1 MSSQQ
6 EQSRISR
13 PKSLEAAL
21 NRFDEI
27 QEKLQPGAN
36 AGSVYERQEGRSMT
50 IDQGLPPRM
59 AEKRQHRRC
68 KTMPDAMGHRRGDTE
83 VSEELMSIIHDR
95 QEELKKRIRR
105 GSLFFGT
112 ITDEHYE
119 VFWNHRCVVHVHG
132 TLDNSD
138 VPFKEREVF
147 HVGSIPLSDVQD
159 TMGKGEGDGLVA
171 VHDGSLGISFSCI
184 KGFKGEGDN
193 TLNQDNFSITR
204 LDNGWDII
212 CVMDGHGPNGHMAS
226 YRAVKSLPY
235 YLAHSDILEPSLM
248 EKCMEQCFQLT
259 NQDMLGHALANDYEV
274 QASGTT
280 AVVFVRNHKKDPDVF
295 WSAHCGDSR
304 LVVGTEA
311 KRTMEYVTADHKPDS
326 PSEQPRIEASGG
338 EVRSFT
344 YDDNWTV
351 HRIFVRDAD
360 YPGLCMARSLGDHC
374 VKTHGVTCDPEVH
387 RHTLP
392 DRKAKP
398 LIIMASDGVWEFL
411 SSEWVMK
418 ALSRKV
424 GTEGASRCIQKLSK
438 EARKRWKEE
447 EGDYCDDI
455 TSVIIQFK

>member
-1 MSSQQ
+1 MSSRQ

-21 NRFDEI
+21 NKFDEI

-50 IDQGLPPRM
+50 IDQGLPPRV
-59 AEKRQHRRC
+59 AEKRQDRRC
-68 KTMPDAMGHRRGDTE
+68 QTMPDAMGHRRGDTE

-119 VFWNHRCVVHVHG
+119 AFWDHRCVVHVHG
-132 TLDNSD
+132 SLDNSD

-147 HVGSIPLSDVQD
+147 HVGSIPLSEVHD
-159 TMGKGEGDGLVA
+159 TMGV
-171 VHDGSLGISFSCI
+171 SFSCI

-193 TLNQDNFSITR
+193 SLNQDNFSITR

-212 CVMDGHGPNGHMAS
+212 CVNREVMDGHGPNGHMAS
-226 YRAVKSLPY
+226 YRAVRSLPY

-280 AVVFVRNHKKDPDVF
+280 AVVFIRNHKKDPDVF

-311 KRTMEYVTADHKPDS
+311 KRTMEFVTADHKPDS

-360 YPGLCMARSLGDHC
+360 YPGLCMARSLGDLC

-392 DRKAKP
+392 DRKSKP

>member
-1 MSSQQ
+1 MSSRQ

-21 NRFDEI
+21 NKFDEI

-50 IDQGLPPRM
+50 IDQGLPPRV
-59 AEKRQHRRC
+59 AEKRKGRSL
-68 KTMPDAMGHRRGDTE
+68 TMPDAMGHRRGDTE

-119 VFWNHRCVVHVHG
+119 AFWNHRCVVHVHG

-147 HVGSIPLSDVQD
+147 HVGSIPLSDVHD
-159 TMGKGEGDGLVA
+159 TMGL
-171 VHDGSLGISFSCI
+171 SFSCI

-193 TLNQDNFSITR
+193 SLNQDNFSITR

-212 CVMDGHGPNGHMAS
+212 CVNRKVMDGHGPNGHMAS
-226 YRAVKSLPY
+226 YRAVRSLPY

-280 AVVFVRNHKKDPDVF
+280 AVVFIRNHKKDPDVF

-311 KRTMEYVTADHKPDS
+311 KRTMEFVTADHKPDS

-351 HRIFVRDAD
+351 HRVFVRDAD

-392 DRKAKP
+392 DRKTKP